1 MFSTM
6 HLAKLAC
13 ILGSLIS
20 GSNTAVGSDVSTY
33 QEPAEATVSISCP
46 AVTYEPAPQPEVG
59 IGEFHCA
66 NGKFVQLGNG
76 RWEELR
82 DNGPTSQFKE
92 KKRNS
97 HFIELY
103 DADRDMRVRL
113 YETEGKWFNKATN
126 SWVKWPGSE
135 GHWCER

>member
-1 MFSTM
+1 M

-20 GSNTAVGSDVSTY
+20 ASNTAVGSDVSTY
-33 QEPAEATVSISCP
+33 QEPAEPLVSISCP
-46 AVTYEPAPQPEVG
+46 AVTHEPAAQPEVG

-66 NGKFVQLGNG
+66 KGKFVQLGNG

-82 DNGPTSQFKE
+82 DNGPSSYFKE

-97 HFIELY
+97 QFIELY
-103 DADRDMRVRL
+103 DTDRDMRVRL
-113 YETEGKWFNKATN
+113 YETEGKWFNTATN